1 MNTYQEPKP
10 GIRRLALLAIVGAVA
25 SLAFIAPVRADEY
38 IETVTVVGTKTER
51 EIGEVAGALS
61 IVTEEEIDRRMMRD
75 IADLIKYEPGVS
87 VAGTGERWG
96 LSGFTIRGIG
106 GNRVLTMVDGVQV
119 PEEFSFGPFL
129 NARRDFVSI
138 ESMANIEIAKG
149 SGSSLYGSD
158 AMGGFVA
165 IRTRRPDDYVD
176 SDNPFSAVYKGGYS
190 SEDQG
195 LVNTLSLA
203 GQLSGV
209 SGLLEYTDT
218 RSSETETQGA
228 SGFTASARQEADP
241 ADIENSN
248 LRIAVGLNAFELVN
262 VMLDYENFSGETDA
276 DVLSD
281 SGAMVYGTL
290 INSRSALDTRDRTK
304 SALRLSLNDTLW
316 IFDSAEFTAYT
327 QDGSNEQ
334 LTSESRTSY
343 SGPQTRT
350 RYSEYD
356 HNAFGYTGQ
365 AAISGKLGASDHVI
379 SVGVDYS
386 EDTYETMR
394 TGATFNAVG
403 VSLPEYS
410 AFPTRDFPTTDITET
425 GVFLQDEI
433 SFLDGKLRVTPAFRY
448 DEYDAKVSPDVV
460 WVAGHTN
467 EALPAEFS
475 DSDTTASLSAV
486 YRVSDAVRL
495 YARYGQGFR
504 APPANAVNAGF
515 ENLRGGYK
523 VISNPDLQSETSTGA
538 EIGFRFSGEGIY
550 LDATIFQND
559 YEDFIEENV
568 IAPSF
573 LIYGGVDPSDGLL
586 AFTSVNR
593 GEVSINGFELSGEM
607 SLSYLTN
614 SRGTSDTGWQD
625 NFSVMFAFAY
635 ADGEDKGSDEPIDSI
650 DPINGVVGL
659 RYDAP
664 SDVWSTELT
673 ATFASGKQAEDVAS
687 STRHLSDGY
696 VQLDLVGQRN
706 FGTSVSVNVG
716 IFNILDKE
724 YIRWVDTAAIGSD
737 AVQRFTQPGLHYG
750 ANIRLTL

>member
-1 MNTYQEPKP
+1 
-10 GIRRLALLAIVGAVA
+10 
-25 SLAFIAPVRADEY
+25 
-38 IETVTVVGTKTER
+38 
-51 EIGEVAGALS
+51 
-61 IVTEEEIDRRMMRD
+61 
-75 IADLIKYEPGVS
+75 
-87 VAGTGERWG
+87 
-96 LSGFTIRGIG
+96 
-106 GNRVLTMVDGVQV
+106 
-119 PEEFSFGPFL
+119 
-129 NARRDFVSI
+129 
-138 ESMANIEIAKG
+138 
-149 SGSSLYGSD
+149 
-158 AMGGFVA
+158 
-165 IRTRRPDDYVD
+165 
-176 SDNPFSAVYKGGYS
+176 
-190 SEDQG
+190 
-195 LVNTLSLA
+195 
-203 GQLSGV
+203 
-209 SGLLEYTDT
+209 
-218 RSSETETQGA
+218 
-228 SGFTASARQEADP
+228 
-241 ADIENSN
+241 
-248 LRIAVGLNAFELVN
+248 
-262 VMLDYENFSGETDA
+262 
-276 DVLSD
+276 
-281 SGAMVYGTL
+281 
-290 INSRSALDTRDRTK
+290 
-304 SALRLSLNDTLW
+304 
-316 IFDSAEFTAYT
+316 
-327 QDGSNEQ
+327 
-334 LTSESRTSY
+334 
-343 SGPQTRT
+343 
-350 RYSEYD
+350 
-356 HNAFGYTGQ
+356 
-365 AAISGKLGASDHVI
+365 
-379 SVGVDYS
+379 
-386 EDTYETMR
+386 
-394 TGATFNAVG
+394 
-403 VSLPEYS
+403 
-410 AFPTRDFPTTDITET
+410 
-425 GVFLQDEI
+425 
-433 SFLDGKLRVTPAFRY
+433 LDGKLRVTPAFRY

-650 DPINGVVGL
+650 EPINGVVGL

-687 STRHLSDGY
+687 STRHLSEGY

-750 ANIRLTL
+750 ANIRVTL

>member
-1 MNTYQEPKP
+1 
-10 GIRRLALLAIVGAVA
+10 
-25 SLAFIAPVRADEY
+25 
-38 IETVTVVGTKTER
+38 
-51 EIGEVAGALS
+51 
-61 IVTEEEIDRRMMRD
+61 
-75 IADLIKYEPGVS
+75 
-87 VAGTGERWG
+87 
-96 LSGFTIRGIG
+96 
-106 GNRVLTMVDGVQV
+106 VLTLVDGVQV

-129 NARRDFVSI
+129 NARRDFVSV

-158 AMGGFVA
+158 AVGGVVA
-165 IRTRRPDDYVD
+165 IRTRRPNDYVD

-203 GQLSGV
+203 GQVSGV

-218 RSSETETQGA
+218 RSSETENQGG

-248 LRIAVGLNAFELVN
+248 LRVALGFDVIDLVN
-262 VMLDYENFSGETDA
+262 VTLDYENFAGETDA
-276 DVLSD
+276 QVLSD
-281 SGAMVYGTL
+281 SGAVVFGTL
-290 INSRSALDTRDRTK
+290 INSRTALDTRDRTK

-316 IFDSAEFTAYT
+316 VFDSAALTAYT

-334 LTSESRTSY
+334 LTSEARTSF

-350 RYSEYD
+350 RYSEYNHD
-356 HNAFGYTGQ
+356 AFGYTGM
-365 AAISGKLGASDHVI
+365 ATMSGQLGATSHVI
-379 SVGVDYS
+379 SIGGDYS

-394 TGATFNAVG
+394 TGATFNAAG

-433 SFLDGKLRVTPAFRY
+433 SLLDGRLRVTPAIRY
-448 DEYDAKVSPDVV
+448 DEYDAKVSPDVT
-460 WVAGHTN
+460 WVAGHAN

-486 YRVSDAVRL
+486 YRASDSVRI
-495 YARYGQGFR
+495 YAKYGQGFR

-515 ENLRGGYK
+515 QNLRGGYK

-538 EIGFRFSGEGIY
+538 ELGLRFSGEDIY
-550 LDATIFQND
+550 VDATIFQND

-625 NFSVMFAFAY
+625 NFSLMFAFAY
-635 ADGEDKGSDEPIDSI
+635 ADGEDKVSDEPIDSI
-650 DPINGVVGL
+650 EPINGVVGL

-664 SDVWSTELT
+664 NDVWSSELT

-706 FGTSVSVNVG
+706 FGTSVSVNLG

-737 AVQRFTQPGLHYG
+737 AVQRFTQPGIHYG
-750 ANIRLTL
+750 ANIRVTL

>member
-1 MNTYQEPKP
+1 METKQKSKRSP
-10 GIRRLALLAIVGAVA
+10 GRLAIGSLASAVA
-25 SLAFIAPVRADEY
+25 SVAFVASAQAQDY
-38 IETVTVVGTKTER
+38 IETVTVIGTKTER
-51 EIGEVAGALS
+51 AVGEVAGALTIIS
-61 IVTEEEIDRRMMRD
+61 EEEIDRRMMRD

-96 LSGFTIRGIG
+96 LSGFSIRGIG
-106 GNRVLTMVDGVQV
+106 GNRVLMLVDGVQV
-119 PEEFSFGPFL
+119 PEQFSFGPFL

-158 AMGGFVA
+158 AMGGVVA
-165 IRTRRPDDYVD
+165 IKTRRPQDYVD
-176 SDNPFSAVYKGGYS
+176 SDNPLSVVYKGGYS

-203 GQLSGV
+203 GQLSAV

-218 RSSETETQGA
+218 RASETETQGE
-228 SGFTASARQEADP
+228 SGYTASARQEADP

-248 LRIAVGLNAFELVN
+248 LRVAIGFDAFDLVN
-262 VMLDYENFSGETDA
+262 VMVDYENFSGETDS

-281 SGAMVYGTL
+281 SGAVVYGTL
-290 INSRSALDTRDRTK
+290 IDSRTALDTRDRTK
-304 SALRLSLNDTLW
+304 SALRLSLNDKLW
-316 IFDSAEFTAYT
+316 VFDSVDFTAYT
-327 QDGSNEQ
+327 QDGTNEQ

-356 HNAFGYTGQ
+356 HNAVGYNALVTFSGQ
-365 AAISGKLGASDHVI
+365 IGASSHVI

-386 EDTYETMR
+386 EDAYETMR
-394 TGATFNAVG
+394 TGATFNSAG
-403 VSLPEYS
+403 TSLPEYS

-425 GVFLQDEI
+425 GIFLQDEI
-433 SFLDGKLRVTPAFRY
+433 AMLDGRLRVTPAIRY

-460 WVAGHTN
+460 WVAGHRN
-467 EALPAEFS
+467 EALPEEFS
-475 DSDTTASLSAV
+475 DSDSTASISAV
-486 YRVSDAVRL
+486 YRLSDAVRI

-523 VISNPDLQSETSTGA
+523 VISNADLQSETSTGT
-538 EIGFRFSGEGIY
+538 ELGLRFSGDDIY
-550 LDATIFQND
+550 LEATVFQNS

-568 IAPSF
+568 IAPAF
-573 LIYGGVDPSDGLL
+573 LAYGGVDPADGLL

-593 GEVSINGFELSGEM
+593 GEVSINGFEMSGEM

-625 NFSVMFAFAY
+625 NFKLMFAFAY
-635 ADGEDKGSDEPIDSI
+635 ADGQDEVADEPIDSI
-650 DPINGVVGL
+650 EPINGVFGL
-659 RYDAP
+659 RYNAP
-664 SDVWSTELT
+664 SELWSTELT
-673 ATFASGKQAEDVAS
+673 ATFASGKQAEDVAAAN
-687 STRHLSDGY
+687 RHLSDGY
-696 VQLDLVGQRN
+696 VQLDLIGQRQ
-706 FGTSVSVNVG
+706 FGTSVAINFGV
-716 IFNILDKE
+716 FNLLDKE

-750 ANIRLTL
+750 ANIRITL